1 MLITNPK
8 EFEHVAREWA
18 IKYAGAPRGAP
29 GSNSTGAEGSG
40 GVTEE
45 TLKNKEDQKRDK
57 AEAAKIAQ
65 YAALHHLDHKKY
77 SLLRRATGITDTTNP
92 WSIASLPWALTSQ
105 P

>member
-29 GSNSTGAEGSG
+29 GSEGTGAEGSG

-45 TLKNKEDQKRDK
+45 TLKNKEEQKRDK

-65 YAALHHLDHKKY
+65 YVCPLHHQ
-77 SLLRRATGITDTTNP
+77 
-92 WSIASLPWALTSQ
+92 TSQ
-105 P
+105 NILFC